1 MKQLQNI
8 FHALSLTL
16 LLAIVCTATA
26 RAQVVYDD
34 SIKILYP
41 KADSVI
47 TILNAEN
54 GKVETDFSLSSEKV
68 LKLNKVA
75 AKDSTRLI
83 KDWSKWRP
91 KPKKA
96 LWLAIALPGA
106 GQI

>member
-16 LLAIVCTATA
+16 LLAIGCTATV

-75 AKDSTRLI
+75 AKDSTHLM

-91 KPKKA
+91 KPKR
-96 LWLAIALPGA
+96 LYGWR
-106 GQI
+106 